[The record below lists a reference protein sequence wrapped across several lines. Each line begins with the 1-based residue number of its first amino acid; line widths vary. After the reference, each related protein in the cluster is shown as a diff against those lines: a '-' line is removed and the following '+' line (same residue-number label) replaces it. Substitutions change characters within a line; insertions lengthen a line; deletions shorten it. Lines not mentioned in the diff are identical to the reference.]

1 MNVRQGIVVLTL
13 LLTGLP
19 RVEARPDG
27 LPDTDSA
34 RPKTIHVVSDDNYPP
49 YLFRNSAGLT
59 EGYLVDYWKL
69 WEKKTGIKVEL
80 TATNWAA
87 AQKMLLSG
95 QADVIDMIYRTPPRE
110 PLYEFSRPYAVQPV
124 AIFSHASIGGI
135 SGVATLK
142 GFQVGVQAGDACI
155 DKLAEYGIDSIA
167 RYPNYGAVI
176 KAAEAQQIKV
186 FCLDEYPAN
195 FYLYQSNSQQRF
207 RKAFELY
214 QGEFHRAVRRGNAD
228 LLSIV
233 EQGVQLV
240 SKAEEDELRKKWF
253 GTPLDLTTYGRYL
266 GGTLVLTLALG
277 ALLVFW
283 NLTLRRKVTAH
294 TASLKQTLDELQQ
307 ANLATNA
314 LKDDLAAT
322 LQTIPDLLFELDADG
337 RYVDIFT
344 NQDDKLADSR
354 EMLLG
359 RKVGEV
365 LPDDAAK
372 TVQAAID
379 CAIAHGSDYG
389 RQIALPTR
397 DSVNWFELSATRK
410 FKDGKHHV
418 LILSRDVTQRKHD
431 ELALQQ
437 AREAALVADRDQHFR
452 VLFNAAPIALS
463 FVRGEKIEL
472 INQRFKAL
480 FGYQETEIANIN
492 RWWQSAYPNPAY
504 RTQVQATWQAALARA
519 QGSDGQLDS
528 LEYRVAC
535 KDGRV
540 LYMLIGGQL
549 IDDGLMCTFTDIT
562 PLKQAERALQQAK
575 ESSDSANRAKSA
587 FLANM
592 SHEIRT
598 PLNAITGMA
607 HLLRRSGLTAQQAD
621 KVDKIE
627 NAGSHLLEIINAVL
641 DLSKI
646 EAGKFTLEDVPVRV
660 EALLGNIA
668 SMLGQKAREKGLA
681 LHIETI
687 SLPHHLNGDPTRLQ
701 QALLNYVANALKFTK
716 TGQITVRVKEE
727 AQTAATATLRFEVED
742 TGIGIAPDVLPKL
755 FSAFEQAD
763 SSMTRSYGGTG
774 LGLAITQKLAALMG
788 GSAGVDS
795 SLGKGSTF
803 WFTAVLRKTEQTAM
817 EALREGERTAEQA
830 IQRDHAGKKILLV
843 EDEPTNREI
852 AQLLLTD
859 VGFKIDLAENGQEA
873 VEKARSS
880 DYDAILMDMQMPVLD
895 GLDATRQIRQL
906 PEHQAT
912 PILAMTANAFDENRA
927 QCVAAGMDDFIAKP
941 VAPEVLYEIL
951 LRRLGKRQ
959 RGPAAERTSIELRPP
974 SPSSEQVSSKR
985 W

>member
-1 MNVRQGIVVLTL
+1 MDVRQGIVVLTL
-13 LLTGLP
+13 LLAGLP

-27 LPDTDSA
+27 SPDSA
-34 RPKTIHVVSDDNYPP
+34 ASRPKTIHVVTDDNYPP
-49 YLFRNSAGLT
+49 YLFRNSAGSI

-69 WEKKTGIKVEL
+69 WEKKTGVKVEL
-80 TATNWAA
+80 TATNWAT
-87 AQKMLLSG
+87 AQEMLQDG
-95 QADVIDMIYRTPPRE
+95 QADAIDMIYRTPQRE
-110 PLYEFSRPYAVQPV
+110 RMYEFSRPYAVLPV
-124 AIFSHASIGGI
+124 AIFSHASISGI
-135 SGVATLK
+135 SSVATLK

-155 DKLAEYGIDSIA
+155 DKLAEYGIDNIV
-167 RYPNYGAVI
+167 RYPNYDAVI
-176 KAAEAQQIKV
+176 KAADAEQIKV

-195 FYLYQSNSQQRF
+195 FYLYQSDSQHRF

-214 QGEFHRAVRRGNAD
+214 RGEFHRAVRRGNTD
-228 LLSIV
+228 LLSLIDH
-233 EQGVQLV
+233 GMQLV

-253 GTPLDLTTYGRYL
+253 GTPLDLTAYGRYL
-266 GGTLVLTLALG
+266 AGALALLLALG

-283 NLTLRRKVTAH
+283 NLTLRRQVATR
-294 TASLKQTLDELQQ
+294 TASLKQTLAELQQ
-307 ANLATNA
+307 ANLAANA

-337 RYVDIFT
+337 RYIDVYT
-344 NQDDKLADSR
+344 KQDDKLADSR

-359 RKVGEV
+359 RLVDDV
-365 LPDDAAK
+365 LPDDAAQ

-389 RQIALPTR
+389 RLIALPTR

-437 AREAALVADRDQHFR
+437 AREAALVAERDRHFR
-452 VLFNAAPIALS
+452 VLFDAAPIALS

-480 FGYQETEIANIN
+480 FGYQESEIDNLD
-492 RWWQSAYPNPAY
+492 RWWQSAYPDPAY
-504 RTQVQATWQAALARA
+504 RAQVQATWQAALARA
-519 QGSDGQLDS
+519 QAGDGQVDS

-535 KDGRV
+535 RDGRV

-549 IDDGLMCTFTDIT
+549 INDGLIGTFTDIT
-562 PLKQAERALQQAK
+562 PLKQAERALQEAK

-646 EAGKFTLEDVPVRV
+646 EAGKFTLEDVPLRV

-681 LHIETI
+681 FHTETV

-701 QALLNYVANALKFTK
+701 QALLNYAANALKFTK
-716 TGQITVRVKEE
+716 TGQITLRVKEE
-727 AQTAATATLRFEVED
+727 SQTATTATLRFEVED
-742 TGIGIAPDVLPKL
+742 TGIGIAPEVLPKL
-755 FSAFEQAD
+755 FNTFEQAD

-774 LGLAITQKLAALMG
+774 LGLAITKKLAALMG

-795 SLGKGSTF
+795 TLGEGSTF
-803 WFTAVLRKTEQTAM
+803 WFTAVLRKTDASAVET
-817 EALREGERTAEQA
+817 LSEGESSAEQA
-830 IQRDHAGKKILLV
+830 LQRDHSGQKILLV
-843 EDEPTNREI
+843 EDEPINREI
-852 AQLLLTD
+852 AQLLLTG
-859 VGFKIDLAENGQEA
+859 VGFQVDLAENGLEA
-873 VEKARSS
+873 VEKARAN
-880 DYDAILMDMQMPVLD
+880 DYAAILMDMQMPLLD
-895 GLDATRQIRQL
+895 GLAATRQIRRL
-906 PEHQAT
+906 PEHRAT
-912 PILAMTANAFDENRA
+912 PILAMTANAFDENRE
-927 QCVAAGMDDFIAKP
+927 QCIAAGMDDFIAKP

-951 LRRLGKRQ
+951 LRQLGKRQ
-959 RGPAAERTSIELRPP
+959 RGPAAGRPLIERRPP
-974 SPSSEQVSSKR
+974 SPSSEQISSKR

>member
-1 MNVRQGIVVLTL
+1 MNIRPGIIVLTL
-13 LLTGLP
+13 LLTSWSG
-19 RVEARPDG
+19 VEARPEG
-27 LPDTDSA
+27 LPETSAA

-49 YLFRNSAGLT
+49 YLFRNSAGVA

-69 WEKKTGIKVEL
+69 WEKKTGIKVKL

-87 AQKMLLSG
+87 AQKILLDG
-95 QADVIDMIYRTPPRE
+95 QADVIDLIYRTPPRE
-110 PLYEFSRPYAVQPV
+110 RLYEFSRPYAVLPV
-124 AIFSHASIGGI
+124 DIFSHASVSGI
-135 SGVATLK
+135 SNVATLK

-167 RYPNYGAVI
+167 RYPNYAAII
-176 KAAEAQQIKV
+176 KAAEEEQIKV

-195 FYLYQSNSQQRF
+195 FYLYQANSQHQF

-214 QGEFHRAVRRGNAD
+214 RGETHRAVRRGNAD
-228 LLSIV
+228 LLAVI
-233 EQGVQLV
+233 EQGAQLV
-240 SKAEEDELRKKWF
+240 SSDEEDELRKRWF

-266 GGTLVLTLALG
+266 GGALALLLPLG

-283 NLTLRRKVTAH
+283 NLTLRRKVAAR
-294 TASLKQTLDELQQ
+294 TASLKQTLDELQE
-307 ANLATNA
+307 ANLVANA

-322 LQTIPDLLFELDADG
+322 LQAIPDLLFELDAGG
-337 RYVDIFT
+337 RYIDVYT

-354 EMLLG
+354 QRLLG
-359 RKVGEV
+359 RKVSEV
-365 LPDDAAK
+365 LPDDAAR

-379 CAIAHGSDYG
+379 GAIEQGSDYG
-389 RQIALPTR
+389 RQIALPTQ
-397 DSVNWFELSATRK
+397 DTVNWFELSATRK
-410 FKDGKHHV
+410 IKDGKHHV
-418 LILSRDVTQRKHD
+418 LILSRDVTQRKQD

-437 AREAALVADRDQHFR
+437 AREAALVAERDRHFR

-463 FVRGEKIEL
+463 FVRGENIEL
-472 INQRFKAL
+472 INQRFKDL
-480 FGYQETEIANIN
+480 FGYREAEIASIN
-492 RWWQSAYPNPAY
+492 RWWLNAYPDPAY
-504 RTQVQATWQAALARA
+504 RAQVQATWQAALTRA
-519 QGSDGQLDS
+519 QAGDGQVDS

-562 PLKQAERALQQAK
+562 LLKQAERALQEAK
-575 ESSDSANRAKSA
+575 ESADSANRAKSS

-646 EAGKFTLEDVPVRV
+646 EAGKFTLEDVPVHV

-668 SMLGQKAREKGLA
+668 SMLSQKAREKGLA
-681 LHIETI
+681 FHIETI
-687 SLPHHLNGDPTRLQ
+687 SLPHNLNGDPTRLQ
-701 QALLNYVANALKFTK
+701 QALLNYAANALKFTK
-716 TGQITVRVKEE
+716 SGQITLRVKEE
-727 AQTAATATLRFEVED
+727 AQTDTTATLRFEVED
-742 TGIGIAPDVLPKL
+742 SGIGIAPEVLPKL
-755 FSAFEQAD
+755 FNAFEQAD
-763 SSMTRSYGGTG
+763 SSTTRSYGGTG
-774 LGLAITQKLAALMG
+774 LGLAITKKLSALMG
-788 GSAGVDS
+788 GAAGVDS
-795 SLGKGSTF
+795 TLGNGSTF
-803 WFTAVLRKTEQTAM
+803 WFTAVLRKTEQTAVDTH
-817 EALREGERTAEQA
+817 REGEGTAEQA
-830 IQRDHAGKKILLV
+830 IQRNHAGKKILLV

-852 AQLLLTD
+852 AQLLLTS
-859 VGFKIDLAENGQEA
+859 VGFKVDLAENGLEA

-880 DYDAILMDMQMPVLD
+880 DYAAILMDMQMPVLD

-906 PEHQAT
+906 PDHQAT
-912 PILAMTANAFDENRA
+912 PILAMTANAFDENKD

-959 RGPAAERTSIELRPP
+959 RGAATGRLSAAIQRG
-974 SPSSEQVSSKR
+974 VD
-985 W
+985 